1 MRSFAVGLG
10 HEMPALLAVVAAFM
24 AGMAI
29 GAWWI
34 SKRAR
39 RSPAKWY
46 GGLEIAVG
54 VWACATTALIPIANG
69 AALKWI
75 GVQPSVAWHWFIAF
89 AVPFVVLLPATAAMG
104 ATLPVIERFVTPLTR
119 SGRSVG
125 TLYAA
130 NTLGAVTGVLC
141 STFLILP
148 QLGLRRTLFIFSA
161 ANLACG
167 FIALLARDR
176 RQDIDLLRKD
186 AAAPRRLWATLFVT
200 GLLGIGYEVVGV
212 RVLAQVLE
220 GTVYTYAAILAIF
233 LLGTSLGAAL
243 YHRAGQRW
251 QLADLLCVT
260 ALACVAGIFAA
271 TAADDLYRACRHQFD
286 ATVAGTLFAEMA
298 VAAAVFLVPTIA
310 MGATFSHLAQWAATA
325 RSGLGR
331 AVAMNTVGA
340 ALAPLIFSVVLLPSV
355 GSKWA
360 WSIAAAGYLL
370 ALPSVR
376 GWRWAPVLL
385 VPVLLLAL
393 PVQMRF
399 VTVPAGGRLV
409 EFRDGVMASVAVVED
424 VTQHRSLRVDNRFQM
439 GGTGVADAEYRH
451 AHIPLLLHP
460 APRRALFLGLGTGIT
475 LAAARLHNDVFAD
488 GVELLPEVAVVMPQ
502 FSPYNDAVRTNE
514 RVRVCVADAR
524 RFVQAATNS
533 YDVIVGD
540 LFHPARD
547 GAGSLYTLEHF
558 KDIREKL
565 APGGLFC
572 QWLPLHQ
579 IDIEMFRVITRTFL
593 AVFPDTQAWLL
604 RFNVDAP
611 VVALLGRTSA
621 ITYSTNWLETRAE
634 SSLLAERLQRLALGD
649 SLRLLGNLL
658 AGPAELESFAR
669 GAQINTDDNS
679 AVLFGAPVF
688 TYRDDAK
695 PYGTLLAL
703 LDVQP
708 ANSVAVLGLD
718 SPALNSFMAA
728 RNVFLRGLID
738 EAEGRVDAA
747 FARYVESARISAD
760 FTAGYARVIT
770 AATADANANPSRS
783 RKLLEQLV
791 EAQPS
796 RPVAKQLLEKL
807 FSNR

>member
-1 MRSFAVGLG
+1 
-10 HEMPALLAVVAAFM
+10 MPALLAVVAAFM

-34 SKRAR
+34 SKRAP

-46 GGLEIAVG
+46 GWLEVAIG
-54 VWACATTALIPIANG
+54 VWACATTGLIPIANG

-75 GVQPSVAWHWFIAF
+75 GVQPSIASHWFVAF
-89 AVPFVVLLPATAAMG
+89 GLPFIVLLPATAAMG

-125 TLYAA
+125 ALYAA
-130 NTLGAVTGVLC
+130 NTLGAVTGVLS

-148 QLGLRRTLFIFSA
+148 RLGLRRTLFIFA
-161 ANLACG
+161 AVNLACG

-176 RQDIDLLRKD
+176 RQTIDLLRKD
-186 AAAPRRLWATLFVT
+186 AVAPRRLWATLLIT

-212 RVLAQVLE
+212 RVLAQVFE

-233 LLGTSLGAAL
+233 LLGTSLGAAIC
-243 YHRAGQRW
+243 HRAGPRW
-251 QLADLLCVT
+251 QLADLLCAT
-260 ALACVAGIFAA
+260 ALACVAGIFTA
-271 TAADDLYRACRHQFD
+271 TLADDLYRACRHQFG
-286 ATVAGTLFAEMA
+286 ATVAGTLLAEMT
-298 VAAAVFLVPTIA
+298 VAAAVFLLPTMA

-325 RSGLGR
+325 RTGLGR

-340 ALAPLIFSVVLLPSV
+340 ALAPLIFSIVLLPSV

-360 WSIAAAGYLL
+360 WAVSALGYVLI
-370 ALPSVR
+370 LPSVR

-393 PVQMRF
+393 PAQLRF
-399 VTVPAGGRLV
+399 VTVPAGGRVV

-424 VTQHRSLRVDNRFQM
+424 ATQHRSLRVDNRFQM

-475 LAAARLHNDVFAD
+475 LGASALHEVLAD
-488 GVELLPEVAVVMPQ
+488 GVELLPEVVAAIPQ

-514 RVRVCVADAR
+514 RVRVCVGDAR
-524 RFVQAATNS
+524 RFVQAATNA

-558 KDIREKL
+558 KSIREKL

-579 IDIEMFRVITRTFL
+579 IDTEMFRVITRTFL

-604 RFNVDAP
+604 RFNVEAP

-621 ITYSTNWLETRAE
+621 ITYSTNWLETRIE
-634 SSLLAERLQRLALGD
+634 SA
-649 SLRLLGNLL
+649 LLGVKE
-658 AGPAELESFAR
+658 APF
-669 GAQINTDDNS
+669 
-679 AVLFGAPVF
+679 VL
-688 TYRDDAK
+688 
-695 PYGTLLAL
+695 
-703 LDVQP
+703 Q
-708 ANSVAVLGLD
+708 
-718 SPALNSFMAA
+718 
-728 RNVFLRGLID
+728 
-738 EAEGRVDAA
+738 GRHRRL
-747 FARYVESARISAD
+747 FPRLCP
-760 FTAGYARVIT
+760 G
-770 AATADANANPSRS
+770 RS
-783 RKLLEQLV
+783 
-791 EAQPS
+791 
-796 RPVAKQLLEKL
+796 
-807 FSNR
+807 

>member
-1 MRSFAVGLG
+1 
-10 HEMPALLAVVAAFM
+10 MPAFLAVVAAFM

-34 SKRAR
+34 SKRALR
-39 RSPAKWY
+39 RPAKWY
-46 GGLEIAVG
+46 GWLEIAIG
-54 VWACATTALIPIANG
+54 LWACATTALVPIANG

-75 GVQPSVAWHWFIAF
+75 GVQPSVAWHWFVAF

-125 TLYAA
+125 ALYAA

-148 QLGLRRTLFIFSA
+148 RLGLRRALFIFA
-161 ANLACG
+161 TVNLACG

-176 RQDIDLLRKD
+176 RGDIILLRKD
-186 AAAPRRLWATLFVT
+186 ATAPRRLWATLFVT
-200 GLLGIGYEVVGV
+200 GLLGVGYEVVGV

-220 GTVYTYAAILAIF
+220 GTVYSYAAILAIF
-233 LLGTSLGAAL
+233 LLGTSLGAAVCD
-243 YHRAGQRW
+243 RAGQRW
-251 QLADLLCVT
+251 RLTDLLCAT

-271 TAADDLYRACRHQFD
+271 TAADDLYRACRHQFGT
-286 ATVAGTLFAEMA
+286 TVAGTLLAEMI
-298 VAAAVFLVPTIA
+298 VAGAVFLLPTMA

-355 GSKWA
+355 GGKWA

-370 ALPSVR
+370 VLPTVR

-393 PVQMRF
+393 PAQLRF
-399 VTVPAGGRLV
+399 VTVPAGGRV
-409 EFRDGVMASVAVVED
+409 IEFRDGVMASVAVVED

-451 AHIPLLLHP
+451 AHFPLLLHP

-475 LAAARLHNDVFAD
+475 LGASALHEVLAD
-488 GVELLPEVAVVMPQ
+488 GVELLPEVAAVMPQ

-524 RFVQAATNS
+524 RIVQAATNA
-533 YDVIVGD
+533 YDIVVGD

-558 KDIREKL
+558 KSIRQKL

-579 IDIEMFRVITRTFL
+579 IDTEMFRVITRTFL
-593 AVFPDTQAWLL
+593 TVFPDTQAWLL

-611 VVALLGRTSA
+611 VVALLGRTSPIA
-621 ITYSTNWLETRAE
+621 YSTNWLETRVE
-634 SSLLAERLQRLALGD
+634 SPLLAERLQRLALGD

-669 GAQINTDDNS
+669 SARLNTDDNS
-679 AVLFGAPVF
+679 AVLFGAPAF
-688 TYRDDAK
+688 TYREDAK
-695 PYGTLLAL
+695 PYGTLLAVL
-703 LDVQP
+703 NVQP
-708 ANSVAVLGLD
+708 ANPAAVLGLD
-718 SPALNSFMAA
+718 SPALNSFMSA

-738 EAEGRVDAA
+738 EAEGRLDAA

-770 AATADANANPSRS
+770 AATAEAKANPSRS
-783 RKLLEQLV
+783 RKLLEQLS

-807 FSNR
+807 FP

>member
-1 MRSFAVGLG
+1 
-10 HEMPALLAVVAAFM
+10 MPALLAVVAAFM

-29 GAWWI
+29 GAWGI
-34 SKRAR
+34 SKRAP
-39 RSPAKWY
+39 RSPAHWY
-46 GGLEIAVG
+46 GWLEIAIG
-54 VWACATTALIPIANG
+54 LWACATTALIPIANG
-69 AALKWI
+69 AAWKWI
-75 GVQPSVAWHWFIAF
+75 GVQPSVTWHWFVAF

-104 ATLPVIERFVTPLTR
+104 ATLPVIERFVAPLTR

-125 TLYAA
+125 ALYAA

-148 QLGLRRTLFIFSA
+148 QLGLRRTLFIFA
-161 ANLACG
+161 ALNLSCG
-167 FIALLARDR
+167 LAALLARDR

-186 AAAPRRLWATLFVT
+186 PVAPRRLWATLFVT

-233 LLGTSLGAAL
+233 LLGTSLGAAV

-251 QLADLLCVT
+251 QLADLLCAT
-260 ALACVAGIFAA
+260 TLACVAGIFAA
-271 TAADDLYRACRHQFD
+271 IEADDLYRACRQQVG
-286 ATVAGTLFAEMA
+286 ATVAGTLFAEMT
-298 VAAAVFLVPTIA
+298 VAAAVFLLPTMA

-331 AVAMNTVGA
+331 AVAMNTLGA
-340 ALAPLIFSVVLLPSV
+340 ALAPVLFSIVLLPTL

-360 WSIAAAGYLL
+360 WWIAAAGYLL
-370 ALPSVR
+370 ALPTVR

-385 VPVLLLAL
+385 VLVLPLAL
-393 PVQMRF
+393 PAQLRF
-399 VTVPAGGRLV
+399 VTVPVGGRVV
-409 EFRDGVMASVAVVED
+409 EFRDGVMASVAVVD
-424 VTQHRSLRVDNRFQM
+424 DGRQRRSLRVDNRFQM

-475 LAAARLHNDVFAD
+475 LGASALHEIHAD
-488 GVELLPEVAVVMPQ
+488 GVELLPEVVAVMPQ
-502 FSPYNDAVRTNE
+502 FSPHNDPVQTNE

-524 RFVQAATNS
+524 RFVQCTSNRH
-533 YDVIVGD
+533 DVIVGD

-558 KDIREKL
+558 TCIREKL

-579 IDIEMFRVITRTFL
+579 IDTEMFRVITRTFL
-593 AVFPDTQAWLL
+593 TVFPDTQAWLL

-611 VVALLGRTSA
+611 VVGLVGRTGQIS
-621 ITYSTNWLETRAE
+621 YSTNWLETRVE
-634 SSLLAERLQRLALGD
+634 SPLLAERLQRLALGD

-658 AGPAELESFAR
+658 AGPAELDAFAR
-669 GAQINTDDNS
+669 GARINTDDNS
-679 AVLFGAPVF
+679 AVLFGAPEF

-695 PYGTLLAL
+695 PYGTLMAL
-703 LDVQP
+703 FDVELR
-708 ANSVAVLGLD
+708 NTGTVLGFD
-718 SPALNSFMAA
+718 SPALNAFMSA

-738 EAEGRVDAA
+738 EAEGRIDAA
-747 FARYVESARISAD
+747 FARYVESARISPD
-760 FTAGYARVIT
+760 FTPGYARVIT
-770 AATADANANPSRS
+770 AATADANANPGRS
-783 RKLLEQLV
+783 RTLLEQLMA
-791 EAQPS
+791 AQPS
-796 RPVAKQLLEKL
+796 RPVAKQLLERL
-807 FSNR
+807 FP